1 MKLRKRTMW
10 RLAGAAVALVL
21 AAGLVAPLLDAD
33 RFGERVKASLRDAL
47 GREIEIGNV
56 HLNLFSGPGF
66 SVDRVVIHE
75 DPAAGI
81 EPFAYVESLDAR
93 VSFKSLWTGRL
104 EFSSLKLEGASVNL
118 ARPEHGRWNIEYLL
132 ERTAG
137 AAAKARTRLPEIQVR
152 GGRINFKF
160 GDTKSTFYLADS
172 LVNVIPPS
180 SPGGA
185 WRARFEGE
193 PARTDR
199 GSQGFG
205 RFTASGRW
213 WPNRDT
219 GGRIEVS
226 IELEKSSLS
235 DMIRL
240 AHGHDLG
247 VHGQISSQA
256 TLSGPLSDIQIAGHA
271 QLRDIHR
278 WDLMPPHGE
287 GWPLDYRGK
296 LDAISQVLT
305 FETVPPAGGTLP
317 VSLQLRVSAYLSQ
330 PRWSAQLTFDHFP
343 LAPLPEVARHMGQQL
358 PDTLAL
364 AGELNGTIGYSP
376 ETGVQGTLASGET
389 AVTIPGAPPIRL
401 ASAQVRFD
409 GESMHLLR
417 TDFEAG
423 KQVASVEGGYAWH
436 TQALDAAIV
445 ATGMRIGGEQ
455 PNAPRLFGSV
465 PVIGQLTKG
474 SWRGQ
479 IEYRK
484 QGDLPGVWTG
494 TLQIAGAAVEVPGL
508 AGPIELT
515 SARAALHDDGVVVD
529 RIQGR
534 AGAIQFKGE
543 YRYAAGAARPDQ
555 IVLSVPGADAQ
566 DLERLLMPA
575 LRRGDTLFERALRFG
590 RTSTPEWLESRHAD
604 IALDIGTLTLGDMPL
619 QKVHAHARWE
629 GTAIEAS
636 DVAAQLGAVSLAGRL
651 SVSLR
656 GRLPAY
662 RAAAR
667 FRGVRWMGGKWDGK
681 GNLQTAG
688 AGADLLAN
696 LRLEGS
702 FKGHSIALAAD
713 TAAETVSGDYAFTVQ
728 RGVPLF
734 RFSDLIMT
742 VGDASFKGQGA
753 TAPDGR
759 LYFDFSDG
767 QKQMRLTA
775 TLSPLHLTLLP

>member
-1 MKLRKRTMW
+1 MW
-10 RLAGAAVALVL
+10 RLAGAALALVL
-21 AAGLVAPLLDAD
+21 AAGLVAPLLDAG
-33 RFGERVKASLRDAL
+33 RFGERVRTSLREAL
-47 GREIEIGNV
+47 GREVEIGNV
-56 HLNLFSGPGF
+56 HLNLFGGPGF

-81 EPFAYVESLDAR
+81 EPFAYVDSLDAR

-104 EFSSLKLEGASVNL
+104 EFSSLTLDGASVNL
-118 ARPEHGRWNIEYLL
+118 ARPEHGRWNVEYLL
-132 ERTAG
+132 GRTAG
-137 AAAKARTRLPEIQVR
+137 AAAKAGMRLPEIQVR

-160 GDTKSTFYLADS
+160 GDTKSTFYLAESSVD
-172 LVNVIPPS
+172 VIPPS

-213 WPNRDT
+213 WPNRDN
-219 GGRIEVS
+219 GGRIEAS
-226 IELEKSSLS
+226 IEMQRSSLS

-317 VSLQLRVSAYLSQ
+317 VSLQLRVSGYLSQ
-330 PRWSAQLTFDHFP
+330 PSWSAQVTFDHMP

-358 PDTLAL
+358 PDTVTLT
-364 AGELNGTIGYSP
+364 GELNGTIGYSP
-376 ETGVQGTLASGET
+376 ETGVQGTVSSGET

-401 ASAQVRFD
+401 ASAQIRFD
-409 GESMHLLR
+409 GDSMRLLR
-417 TDFEAG
+417 TEFEAG
-423 KQVASVEGGYAWH
+423 KQVATVEGGYAWH
-436 TQALDAAIV
+436 TEALDAAIV
-445 ATGMRIGGEQ
+445 ASGMRIGGEQ
-455 PNAPRLFGSV
+455 PDAPRLFGSV

-494 TLQIAGAAVEVPGL
+494 TMQVAGAAVEVPGL

-515 SARAALHDDGVVVD
+515 SARAALHDGGVVVD

-543 YRYAAGAARPDQ
+543 YRYTPGAARPDQ
-555 IVLSVPGADAQ
+555 IVISVPSAEAQ
-566 DLERLLMPA
+566 DLEQLLMPA
-575 LRRGDTLFERALRFG
+575 LRRDDTLIQRALRFG

-604 IALDIGTLTLGDMPL
+604 IAIEIGTLTLWDMPF
-619 QKVHAHARWE
+619 QKVRAHARWE
-629 GTAIEAS
+629 GTTIEAS
-636 DVAAQLGAVSLAGRL
+636 DVAAQLGSVSLGGRL

-667 FRGVRWMGGKWDGK
+667 FRGVRWMNGKWDGK
-681 GNLQTAG
+681 GTLQTAG
-688 AGADLLAN
+688 AGADLLTN

-702 FKGHSIALAAD
+702 FQGHSIALAAD
-713 TAAETVSGDYAFTVQ
+713 TAAETVSGDYAFSVR
-728 RGVPLF
+728 RGLPLL
-734 RFSDLIMT
+734 RFSDLTMT

-767 QKQMRLTA
+767 QKQMRLGA
-775 TLSPLHLTLLP
+775 TLSPPHLALLP